1 MAKHWTYTDAVGQQ
15 VSDMICT
22 ACHQP
27 IKSGEYR
34 FRETDDAYL
43 PQHRACSMDDPQ
55 WARIDEKQR
64 QRDAFFASRK
74 AALQKFVN
82 DFGAPDDDLIDE
94 VMASRTSP
102 LSRPNNNSE
111 AK

>member
-1 MAKHWTYTDAVGQQ
+1 MAKLWSYTDAAGQQ

-43 PQHRACSMDDPQ
+43 PQHRACSSADPQ
-55 WARIDEKQR
+55 WARIDEKCR
-64 QRDAFFASRK
+64 QRDAFYARRK
-74 AALQKFVN
+74 AALQTFVN
-82 DFGAPDDDLIDE
+82 EFGAPDDDLIDE
-94 VMASRTSP
+94 VMAERTSP
-102 LSRPNNNSE
+102 ISRPNLRSE